1 MRSQKQKTTRTDDV
15 VTLLSQYQAE
25 HEVVAWKR
33 LKYAIQALTGYWSGK
48 VVSDINI
55 PSCRQYTAFR
65 MDAGVSLSTIAR
77 ELTCLR
83 AACNHA
89 HRWERLDRV
98 PSFEIPTDLPKREVW
113 LFKDELKRLISFAKP
128 DMQSFILLCYGTGS
142 RRAAIEQLEW
152 DQLNFARKTINLAK
166 AGEKKTCKRRPT
178 VPMGDLY
185 DHLTAM
191 YKNRDYDS
199 PFVMGSNRDLLY
211 DFEKVCAEAGLL
223 NVEQRDG
230 RPAGKITPHVL
241 RHSRATHLLE
251 DGASIFAV
259 SKLLGDT
266 PTTVQRV
273 YGHICMSSLDEELS
287 KSTLGE

>member
-1 MRSQKQKTTRTDDV
+1 MQSQSKKTTRTDDV

-98 PSFEIPTDLPKREVW
+98 PSFEIPTDLPKREIW
-113 LFKDELKRLISFAKP
+113 LFKDELKQLIDAADDTMKL
-128 DMQSFILLCYGTGS
+128 FIRLCYGTGS

-152 DQLNFARKTINLAK
+152 DQLNFQRKTINLAK
-166 AGEKKTCKRRPT
+166 QDEKKTCKRRPT
-178 VPMGDLY
+178 VPMGDLFPV
-185 DHLTAM
+185 LEQW
-191 YKNRDYDS
+191 YKQRQNNW
-199 PFVMGSNRDLLY
+199 VLGSGRDLLY
-211 DFEKVCAEAGLL
+211 DFEKICLVANLL
-223 NVEQRDG
+223 HVEQRDG

-266 PTTVQRV
+266 PTTIQRV
-273 YGHICMSSLDEELS
+273 YGHIGMSSLEAELS
-287 KSTLGE
+287 KSTL

>member
-55 PSCRQYTAFR
+55 PSCRQYIAFR

-89 HRWERLDRV
+89 HRWERIDKV

-113 LFKDELKRLISFAKP
+113 LFKDELKRLIDVADPTMKL
-128 DMQSFILLCYGTGS
+128 FIRLCYGTGS
-142 RRAAIEQLEW
+142 RRAAIEQLQW
-152 DQLNFARKTINLAK
+152 DQLNFQRKTISLAK
-166 AGEKKTCKRRPT
+166 LGEKSTCKRRPT
-178 VPMGDLY
+178 VPMGDLFSI
-185 DHLTAM
+185 LEQRFT
-191 YKNRDYDS
+191 KRENEW
-199 PFVMGSNRDLLY
+199 VLGSGRDLLY
-211 DFEKVCAEAGLL
+211 EFQKVLAKADLTRVGH
-223 NVEQRDG
+223 RDG
-230 RPAGKITPHVL
+230 RPTGKVTPHVL

-273 YGHICMSSLDEELS
+273 YGHIGMSSLEAELS
-287 KSTLGE
+287 KSTL

>member
-65 MDAGVSLSTIAR
+65 MDQGVSLSTIAR

-98 PSFEIPTDLPKREVW
+98 PSFEVPTDLPKREVW
-113 LFKDELKRLISFAKP
+113 LFKDELKRLIDVAGPTMKL
-128 DMQSFILLCYGTGS
+128 FIRLCYGTGS
-142 RRAAIEQLEW
+142 RRAAIEQLYW
-152 DQLNFARKTINLAK
+152 DQLNFSRKTINLAK
-166 AGEKKTCKRRPT
+166 LGEKNTCKRRPT

-185 DHLTAM
+185 DILLPLFE
-191 YKNRDYDS
+191 NRSGFWVLDNN
-199 PFVMGSNRDLLY
+199 GRDMLY
-211 DFEKVCAEAGLL
+211 EFEKTCKKAGLL

-287 KSTLGE
+287 KSTL